1 MNLPMT
7 ELVLPFTL
15 LLVLA
20 ACWLVVMGRLLVCLS
35 AREPEIYARLGHPVL
50 RVLFWN
56 IPAEARDGGRMPVAV
71 RNDEREDRARYRPE
85 QLRRVTNLLEFIA
98 GGRFQMLH
106 DAECR
111 RLGDALRTIL
121 MLFPLGLVGFVMAT
135 LRP

>member
-7 ELVLPFTL
+7 EFVLPFTL

-20 ACWLVVMGRLLVCLS
+20 ASWLVVMGRLLVCLS
-35 AREPEIYARLGHPVL
+35 TREPEIYARLGRPVL

-56 IPAEARDGGRMPVAV
+56 IPAEARGGDRMPVVV
-71 RNDEREDRARYRPE
+71 RSDEREERARYRPE

-111 RLGDALRTIL
+111 RLGDTLRTIL
-121 MLFPLGLVGFVMAT
+121 MLFPLGLAGFVMAT